1 MDEQN
6 IENEQIQ
13 DNQTQDTVQQ
23 GSASDTNSTELVD
36 YQTHVIKSLDNLNTM
51 MICQFIIFGVIVG
64 ILLSKTLWRR
74 LTVL

>member
-23 GSASDTNSTELVD
+23 NNSSDTGATELVD
-36 YQTHVIKSLDNLNTM
+36 YQIYVMKSLDNLNTM

-74 LTVL
+74 LTV

>member
-23 GSASDTNSTELVD
+23 DIASDTNSTELVD

-51 MICQFIIFGVIVG
+51 IICQFIIFGVIVG

-74 LTVL
+74 LTV

>member
-23 GSASDTNSTELVD
+23 NNSSDTIATELVD
-36 YQTHVIKSLDNLNTM
+36 YQTHVIKSLDN
-51 MICQFIIFGVIVG
+51 
-64 ILLSKTLWRR
+64 
-74 LTVL
+74 

>member
-1 MDEQN
+1 MNEQN

-23 GSASDTNSTELVD
+23 NNSSDTIATELVD

-74 LTVL
+74 LTV

>member
-1 MDEQN
+1 MNEQN

-13 DNQTQDTVQQ
+13 DNQIQDTVQQ
-23 GSASDTNSTELVD
+23 DSASDTNSTELVD

-74 LTVL
+74 LTV

>member
-13 DNQTQDTVQQ
+13 NNQTQDTVQQ
-23 GSASDTNSTELVD
+23 DSASDTNSTELVD

-74 LTVL
+74 LTV

>member
-23 GSASDTNSTELVD
+23 DSASDTNSTELVD

-74 LTVL
+74 LAV

>member
-23 GSASDTNSTELVD
+23 DIASDTNSTELVD

-74 LTVL
+74 LTV

>member
-6 IENEQIQ
+6 IENDQIQ
-13 DNQTQDTVQQ
+13 DNLTQDTVQQ

-74 LTVL
+74 LTV

>member
-1 MDEQN
+1 MNEQN

-13 DNQTQDTVQQ
+13 DNQTQGTVQQ
-23 GSASDTNSTELVD
+23 DSASDTNSTELVD

-74 LTVL
+74 LTV

>member
-23 GSASDTNSTELVD
+23 DNASDTNAAELVD
-36 YQTHVIKSLDNLNTM
+36 YQTHVMKSLDNLNTM

-74 LTVL
+74 LTV

>member
-13 DNQTQDTVQQ
+13 DNQIQDTVQQ

-74 LTVL
+74 LTV

>member
-1 MDEQN
+1 MNEQN

-23 GSASDTNSTELVD
+23 NNSSDTAATELVD

-74 LTVL
+74 LTV

>member
-74 LTVL
+74 LTV

>member
-13 DNQTQDTVQQ
+13 DKQTQDTVQQ

-74 LTVL
+74 LTV

>member
-23 GSASDTNSTELVD
+23 DSASDTNSTELVD
-36 YQTHVIKSLDNLNTM
+36 YKTHVIKSLDNLNTM

-74 LTVL
+74 LTV

>member
-13 DNQTQDTVQQ
+13 DNQTQGTVQQ
-23 GSASDTNSTELVD
+23 DSASDTNSTELVD

-64 ILLSKTLWRR
+64 ILLSKTLCRI
-74 LTVL
+74 LTV

>member
-23 GSASDTNSTELVD
+23 DNASNTNSTELVD

-74 LTVL
+74 LTL

>member
-1 MDEQN
+1 MNEQN

-51 MICQFIIFGVIVG
+51 MICQFIILV
-64 ILLSKTLWRR
+64 LLLVFFFLKLCGGD
-74 LTVL
+74 

>member
-13 DNQTQDTVQQ
+13 DNQTQNTVQQ
-23 GSASDTNSTELVD
+23 DSASDTNSTELVD

-74 LTVL
+74 LTV

>member
-6 IENEQIQ
+6 IDNEQIQ

-23 GSASDTNSTELVD
+23 NNTSDTGATELVD
-36 YQTHVIKSLDNLNTM
+36 YQTHVMKSLDNLNTM

-74 LTVL
+74 LTV

>member
-1 MDEQN
+1 MNEQN

-23 GSASDTNSTELVD
+23 NNSSDTGATELVD

-74 LTVL
+74 LTV

>member
-6 IENEQIQ
+6 IDNEQIQ

-23 GSASDTNSTELVD
+23 DNASNTNSTELVD

-74 LTVL
+74 LTV

>member
-23 GSASDTNSTELVD
+23 NNTSDTGATELVD
-36 YQTHVIKSLDNLNTM
+36 YQTHVMKSLDNLNTM

-74 LTVL
+74 LTV